1 MRTRSCKLGS
11 KVTRRSVRGSMGCA
25 GWEVGWAVR
34 SSKYLRGVEF
44 YFRNGFE
51 GCQEG
56 LARNLQAKA
65 RLGR

>member
-1 MRTRSCKLGS
+1 M
-11 KVTRRSVRGSMGCA
+11 
-25 GWEVGWAVR
+25 R